1 MTAPASVKLELWLG
15 SMIATPASAAIM
27 ERLDSVEVTCADDAP
42 RSFKLTFKADRAA
55 GPAADFALLSS
66 GDLAPWNRVI
76 VSVGLGSESQIL
88 IDGFITQHELSHD
101 GPFGSAVLN
110 IIGEDVSILMDR
122 IQFSLEYPQMSDTL
136 IALAVLAKYTL
147 IGVAP
152 EVIPTLSD
160 LAPMII
166 ERTPQQNAT
175 DRAYLRELAA
185 PHGYMFHVRP
195 GPEPMTNIA
204 YWGPPLNI
212 GSVKPALSVDLG
224 ATTNVDR
231 ISFRLDSLAPVQLY
245 GIIQDNETEIDAPL
259 LTLGSSRMPPLA
271 SDPALNPL
279 GLLQRRDI
287 FTDPRLGYIQ
297 ALVSAQATTD
307 MSTDQ
312 AVTAQ
317 GEVDTLRYGAVLEAP
332 GLVDVRGAGTS
343 YDGRY
348 RIKTVTHSLARG
360 RYQQSFSLAR
370 EGTGSTIDRVA
381 A

>member
-1 MTAPASVKLELWLG
+1 MTAPNNIKLELWLG

-27 ERLDSVEVTCADDAP
+27 ERLDSVEVTCADNAP
-42 RSFKLTFKADRAA
+42 RSFRLTFKMDRAA
-55 GPAADFALLSS
+55 TPSADFALLSG
-66 GDLAPWNRVI
+66 GDLAPWNRVV
-76 VSVGLGSESQIL
+76 VSVGLGSGSQIL

-101 GPFGSAVLN
+101 GPFAGTVLN
-110 IIGEDVSILMDR
+110 VIGEDVSILMDR
-122 IQFSLEYPQMSDTL
+122 VQFSLEYPQMGDSL
-136 IALAVLAKYTL
+136 IALTVLAKYGL
-147 IGVAP
+147 IGVVP
-152 EVIPTLSD
+152 EVLPTAAD
-160 LAPMII
+160 LTPLVL
-166 ERTPQQNAT
+166 ERIPQQNAT

-204 YWGPPLNI
+204 YWGPPLNV

-224 ATTNVDR
+224 PSTNVDR
-231 ISFRLDSLAPVQLY
+231 ISFRLDSLAPIQLY
-245 GIIQDNETEIDAPL
+245 GMVQDNETEIDAPL
-259 LTLGSSRMPPLA
+259 VTLGSSRMPPL
-271 SDPALNPL
+271 STDPALNPI
-279 GLLQRRDI
+279 GLLQRRDL
-287 FTDPRLGYIQ
+287 FTDPRLGYFQ
-297 ALVSAQATTD
+297 ALASAQATTD
-307 MSTDQ
+307 VSTDQ

-348 RIKTVTHSLARG
+348 RVKTVTHSLARG
-360 RYQQSFSLAR
+360 RYQQSFTLAR

>member
-15 SMIATPASAAIM
+15 STVPRPASAAVM

-55 GPAADFALLSS
+55 GPAADFALLSG
-66 GDLAPWNRVI
+66 GDLAPWNRAI
-76 VSVGLGSESQIL
+76 VSVGLGSASQVL

-101 GPFGSAVLN
+101 GPFGGVVLSVT
-110 IIGEDVSILMDR
+110 GEDVSILMDR
-122 IQFSLEYPQMSDTL
+122 VQISLEYPQMGDSL
-136 IALAVLAKYTL
+136 IALAVLAKYGP
-147 IGVAP
+147 IGVVP
-152 EVIPTLSD
+152 EVIPTAAD
-160 LAPMII
+160 LTPIVI

-185 PHGYMFHVRP
+185 PHGYLFHVRP

-224 ATTNVDR
+224 STTNVDR

-245 GIIQDNETEIDAPL
+245 GMVQDDDTEIDAPL
-259 LTLGSSRMPPLA
+259 VTFGSSRMPPLA
-271 SDPALNPL
+271 TDPALNPV

-307 MSTDQ
+307 VSTDQ

-348 RIKTVTHSLARG
+348 RVKTVTHSLARG
-360 RYQQSFSLAR
+360 RYQQSFTLAR
-370 EGTGSTIDRVA
+370 EGIGSTIDRVA

>member
-1 MTAPASVKLELWLG
+1 MTVPASVKLELLLG
-15 SMIATPASAAIM
+15 STIPRPASAAIM

-42 RSFKLTFKADRAA
+42 RSFKLTFKADRAT
-55 GPAADFALLSS
+55 GSAADFTLLSG

-76 VSVGLGSESQIL
+76 VGVGLGTSSQVL
-88 IDGFITQHELSHD
+88 IDGFITQHELSHEA
-101 GPFGSAVLN
+101 PFAGVTLTVT
-110 IIGEDVSILMDR
+110 GEDVGIAMDR
-122 IQFSLEYPQMSDTL
+122 VQLSLEYPQMGDSM
-136 IALAVLAKYTL
+136 IALAVLAKYGL
-147 IGVAP
+147 IGVVP
-152 EVIPTLSD
+152 EVIPTAAD
-160 LAPMII
+160 LTPMVI

-185 PHGYMFHVRP
+185 PHGYMFHIRP

-231 ISFRLDSLAPVQLY
+231 ISFRLDSLAPIQLY
-245 GIIQDNETEIDAPL
+245 GMVQDNETEIDAPL
-259 LTLGSSRMPPLA
+259 VTLGSSRLPPLA
-271 SDPALNPL
+271 TDPALNPV
-279 GLLQRRDI
+279 GLLQRRDL
-287 FTDPRLGYIQ
+287 FTDPRLGYFQ
-297 ALVSAQATTD
+297 ALATAQATTD
-307 MSTDQ
+307 VSTDQ

-348 RIKTVTHSLARG
+348 RVKAVTHSLARG
-360 RYQQSFSLAR
+360 QYRQSFTLAR
-370 EGTGSTIDRVA
+370 EGVGSTIDRVA